1 FSSGGDRQLLQPKQ
15 RWLLA
20 RLLGGELEAG
30 SYSSGENS
38 IPLKEIGR
46 FAFPV
51 IAMDVSVAAK
61 DQVPRLV
68 LTDGEK
74 IWLYR
79 VVGQA
84 LEPEWTYDERLTTP
98 GRIISVQLADLAG
111 DGVFEVGANRYHPD
125 PQILLTS
132 FVLGS

>member
-1 FSSGGDRQLLQPKQ
+1 MEVAA
-15 RWLLA
+15 LLA
-20 RLLGGELEAG
+20 RILGGELEAG

-51 IAMDVSVAAK
+51 VAMDVSVSPK

-68 LTDGEK
+68 MTDGEK

-79 VVGQA
+79 VV
-84 LEPEWTYDERLTTP
+84 ERVCAVVVLKSGHELTFDDMRRHFTTAGIAPPCTP
-98 GRIISVQLADLAG
+98 PKWKSGL
-111 DGVFEVGANRYHPD
+111 
-125 PQILLTS
+125 
-132 FVLGS
+132 

>member
-1 FSSGGDRQLLQPKQ
+1 
-15 RWLLA
+15 
-20 RLLGGELEAG
+20 
-30 SYSSGENS
+30 
-38 IPLKEIGR
+38 
-46 FAFPV
+46 
-51 IAMDVSVAAK
+51 MDVSVAPK

-68 LTDGEK
+68 MTDGEK

-84 LEPEWTYDERLTTP
+84 LEPEWTYDERFTTP

-111 DGVFEVGANRYHPD
+111 DGVFEVVANRYHPD

-132 FVLGS
+132 FVLGSKNGKPVTLAKDSGQILWAVDTTGEGVKKTLWAQLFTSEGFFKKKP